1 MPTQISQITSW
12 CAEGQLDPI
21 KLALEEEIPSL
32 PREKQLQYCGH
43 SSPCTSVLCSFQV
56 VIWAR
61 CAARKNQLHIV
72 RYLWD
77 TFLGPSG
84 VQVPWESMWCTASRG
99 SIPLAEVFWTH
110 DRTCFQRIEPKGV
123 FRLGGETQV
132 GCAISHGHFDYVD
145 YILAR
150 GADINTG
157 SDKRHPLM
165 LVIRKSE
172 NHGE

>member
-1 MPTQISQITSW
+1 M
-12 CAEGQLDPI
+12 L
-21 KLALEEEIPSL
+21 
-32 PREKQLQYCGH
+32 
-43 SSPCTSVLCSFQV
+43 
-56 VIWAR
+56 
-61 CAARKNQLHIV
+61 
-72 RYLWD
+72 
-77 TFLGPSG
+77 
-84 VQVPWESMWCTASRG
+84 
-99 SIPLAEVFWTH
+99 PLAEIFWTH

>member
-1 MPTQISQITSW
+1 MHRLLRWRTCCQPISSPFLQTFVSPPATTIYSSTRYTSHSRHPFAKVLHMPTQISQITSW

-21 KLALEEEIPSL
+21 KLALEEEMPSL

-77 TFLGPSG
+77 TFLGLSG
-84 VQVPWESMWCTASRG
+84 VKVPWESMWCAASRG
-99 SIPLAEVFWTH
+99 DFLDA
-110 DRTCFQRIEPKGV
+110 
-123 FRLGGETQV
+123 
-132 GCAISHGHFDYVD
+132 
-145 YILAR
+145 
-150 GADINTG
+150 
-157 SDKRHPLM
+157 
-165 LVIRKSE
+165 
-172 NHGE
+172 